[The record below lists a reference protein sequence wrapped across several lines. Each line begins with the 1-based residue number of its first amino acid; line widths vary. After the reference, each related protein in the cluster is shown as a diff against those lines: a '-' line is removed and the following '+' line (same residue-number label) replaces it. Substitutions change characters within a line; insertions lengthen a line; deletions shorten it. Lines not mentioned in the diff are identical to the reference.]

1 MSNTLKPDI
10 DTSFFTILSSPSNGG
25 LHTSTPPP
33 PYTPIQ
39 IEIQLPKAISSNYVI
54 KSEYIIQK
62 RFQEAIIVSINLVI
76 QFGTYL
82 NTSLG
87 IAFSILYLYLAATS
101 LDACRDS

>member
-10 DTSFFTILSSPSNGG
+10 DISFFTILSSPSNVGGG
-25 LHTSTPPP
+25 LYTSTPPP
-33 PYTPIQ
+33 YKPIQ

-101 LDACRDS
+101 LDA